1 MQSLSEMFNVNHF
14 LVSQTNPHIVPL
26 LNAKARAGKVLGA
39 LAEAEWK
46 HRCRQAMVLFPGLR
60 WLKVLSQPWEGDVTM
75 VLPPSLTRLIKSI
88 TNPSKGEKSVKEGVF
103 NPFLFWKR
111 ERERAEGP
119 GVGRE
124 REREERKSNSHT
136 HTQKKTF

>member
-88 TNPSKGEKSVKEGVF
+88 TNPSKGERIEGE
-103 NPFLFWKR
+103 
-111 ERERAEGP
+111 ERKKGER
-119 GVGRE
+119 
-124 REREERKSNSHT
+124 REERRE
-136 HTQKKTF
+136 QKKKRGRPPKKQKN